1 MNTTLKRIS
10 LLSLLAM
17 ALPAQAHKLWL
28 LPSHTS
34 VSEPQWVTVDA
45 SISNDIF
52 AVERAYPLD
61 YLQVTGPDGQAATVE
76 NLLKGHRR
84 SVFDV
89 NLDKPGSY
97 RIAVANHAMLSL
109 PHGAR
114 LSFSPKRWWETPA
127 TGLETDPA
135 RGRGLFAYPAMSED
149 PRSFPLADGS
159 TGDLTRYPVG
169 RRHED
174 FAVGVEAAGRTLGWT
189 AVARSREADL
199 FLSLRNAT
207 RLPMTMLWFSNG
219 GRDYAPWNGRHVNV
233 LGVEEGLNRSLLGHS
248 AQQVPNALDAAG
260 VPSALPLH
268 AGTSTET
275 RHVIGSLPWE
285 GDGEIAGIE
294 AADGGLTLRTSDG
307 TARHVPCDLAFLEL

>member
-97 RIAVANHAMLSL
+97 RIAVANPGYFLMYQVNGERQRARGMDADKLLAELPKNASDVTLIEVHNRLETVVTLGAPTPIAPTGKGMELEMLTHPNDLYAGETSQW
-109 PHGAR
+109 R
-114 LSFSPKRWWETPA
+114 LLVDGKPA
-127 TGLETDPA
+127 TGV
-135 RGRGLFAYPAMSED
+135 AMEMV
-149 PRSFPLADGS
+149 PG
-159 TGDLTRYPVG
+159 GTRHRDSQDNWTVISDDKGMLSITWP
-169 RRHED
+169 
-174 FAVGVEAAGRTLGWT
+174 AAGRYYLEAASTDDKVSNPKADQRRLQYLGT
-189 AVARSREADL
+189 VEV
-199 FLSLRNAT
+199 
-207 RLPMTMLWFSNG
+207 LPM
-219 GRDYAPWNGRHVNV
+219 
-233 LGVEEGLNRSLLGHS
+233 
-248 AQQVPNALDAAG
+248 
-260 VPSALPLH
+260 
-268 AGTSTET
+268 
-275 RHVIGSLPWE
+275 
-285 GDGEIAGIE
+285 
-294 AADGGLTLRTSDG
+294 
-307 TARHVPCDLAFLEL
+307 